1 MVANMMGFITI
12 SLNPIFA
19 GRLGD
24 PSLLAGVGVGSVLV
38 LVFLITVY
46 MGLNA
51 AQDTLTSQ
59 AFGNGNIQL
68 CGEYLNRGLV
78 IVLVSFLPIAL
89 IPCWY
94 GQAIL

>member
-1 MVANMMGFITI
+1 MRFGHAPPRRITMVKCFVKLAVPGMVANMMGFITI

-51 AQDTLTSQ
+51 A
-59 AFGNGNIQL
+59 
-68 CGEYLNRGLV
+68 
-78 IVLVSFLPIAL
+78 
-89 IPCWY
+89 
-94 GQAIL
+94 